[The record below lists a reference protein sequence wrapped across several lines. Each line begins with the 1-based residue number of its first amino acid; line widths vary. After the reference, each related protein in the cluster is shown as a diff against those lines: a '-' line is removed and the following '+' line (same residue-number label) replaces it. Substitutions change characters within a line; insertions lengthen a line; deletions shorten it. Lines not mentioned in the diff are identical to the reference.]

1 MATVSTK
8 IEVEG
13 AGAFKKNFQDASLA
27 VKSAKAELTYFS
39 DELNR
44 TGKTEANF
52 TNQQK
57 ALEKAMKAESDAVAL
72 LEEKIAKLAEQ
83 GGASA
88 ERQMTRLTG
97 ELYKHKNAE
106 AELQHQLDTLG
117 DQAEETGNQF
127 GSDMADDIAKAT
139 VILEKTVDL
148 AMEAAKKIVEV
159 GKNAVSYNAEM
170 ESYEKTIEAF
180 FKTSGQT
187 AAQASRNTK
196 DLIARQK
203 QLSSVLGISSSS
215 LIEAN
220 KMLISSGVEGERSQE
235 AIEGLAKAI
244 IATGGG
250 SAELSRMAQ
259 NLQQISNTGK
269 ASAQDLK
276 QFAAAGVDVYGLMA
290 DSTGKTVEEL
300 KQMDITFDM
309 IVDALNQATSEGGKF
324 FEASQ
329 VGATTLNGQISAL
342 QTEIQEGLGTAFLP
356 VNEALKNELIPA
368 AREFIEQID
377 WNAVGAG
384 LAAAVGL
391 VTDFVHGV
399 QEFMNWYDSI
409 YGEPAQVVVDGFT
422 ASQEELNKAF
432 AEGAG
437 NVVIFGEEMAGA
449 MEASKGLGNH
459 MQMEFDGFKSNVN
472 TSLTETAGEVKD
484 FLINDG
490 WDMMALGVTEMD
502 YLAKGMDE
510 GSGAVTLASQNT
522 KTYAL
527 EAWADNAEAEQSGK
541 HFVEGFATGMHNSNN
556 LIAVEAQNIAN
567 ILHDYLGFSRPD
579 KGVLHNYETWMP
591 DFVSGL
597 ARTMQNS
604 MWMIENAAGNLAQT
618 ITNNSVN
625 NTFNMTING
634 SAGQSV
640 NDLADA
646 VMIRIQQ
653 ATDRRSAVWA

>member
-290 DSTGKTVEEL
+290 DSTGNTVEEL

>member
-127 GSDMADDIAKAT
+127 GSDMADDLAKAT
-139 VILEKTVDL
+139 VFLEKAVDL
-148 AMEAAKKIVEV
+148 AVNVAKKFVEV
-159 GKNAVSYNAEM
+159 GKNAVSYNATM

-196 DLIARQK
+196 DLIAKQK
-203 QLSSVLGISSSS
+203 QLSSVLGISSSA

-220 KMLISSGVEGERSQE
+220 KMLISSGVEGKRSQE

-276 QFAAAGVDVYGLMA
+276 QFAAAGIDVYGLLA
-290 DSTGKTVEEL
+290 DSTGKSVEEL
-300 KQMDITFDM
+300 KEMDVTFDD
-309 IVDALNQATSEGGKF
+309 IVMALTQATSEGGKF

-329 VGATTLNGQISAL
+329 VGATTLNGQISTL
-342 QTEIQEGLGTAFLP
+342 QTEIQEGLGTAFQP
-356 VNEALKNELIPA
+356 VNDALKNDLIPA
-368 AREFIEQID
+368 AQNFVEKID
-377 WNAVGAG
+377 WDSIGDALAVAVEGASKLVEVISWFYDNYSQAVDENREKQAQAMLDLASDSDEVKQKVFTDMQDAAHESGRLILSDLTDLKTGHNEAMDKMVEGTMKYSDQLPKLTNQVKTELNEKLPNVFEEMNKASEKWG
-384 LAAAVGL
+384 LEFTTGYANGMMDGISSIEVAAERAAEAAAG
-391 VTDFVHGV
+391 
-399 QEFMNWYDSI
+399 
-409 YGEPAQVVVDGFT
+409 P
-422 ASQEELNKAF
+422 
-432 AEGAG
+432 
-437 NVVIFGEEMAGA
+437 
-449 MEASKGLGNH
+449 
-459 MQMEFDGFKSNVN
+459 
-472 TSLTETAGEVKD
+472 
-484 FLINDG
+484 
-490 WDMMALGVTEMD
+490 
-502 YLAKGMDE
+502 
-510 GSGAVTLASQNT
+510 
-522 KTYAL
+522 
-527 EAWADNAEAEQSGK
+527 
-541 HFVEGFATGMHNSNN
+541 
-556 LIAVEAQNIAN
+556 
-567 ILHDYLGFSRPD
+567 LHFSRPD
-579 KGVLHNYETWMP
+579 YGPLRDYERWMP

-625 NTFNMTING
+625 NTFNMTITG